1 MEKCQTLHDYSYF
14 VENVRQGV
22 RVGKTLEEAVDEAI
36 SKSLKEGVLKDLLKK
51 NRAEVRNVVL
61 TEYNEE
67 LHLKNVREC
76 GYEEGYDNG
85 YDSGYGSGL
94 DQGRMQ
100 NQIELVIKKV
110 RKGQS
115 LELVADLSAR
125 ASEDQLKIYEAVVK
139 AAPEYMILRRIK
151 EMKINNR

>member
-1 MEKCQTLHDYSYF
+1 M
-14 VENVRQGV
+14 
-22 RVGKTLEEAVDEAI
+22 EEAVDEAI

-85 YDSGYGSGL
+85 YGSGL

-100 NQIELVIKKV
+100 YQIELVIKKV

-115 LELVADLSAR
+115 LEQIADALETSA
-125 ASEDQLKIYEAVVK
+125 DQLKEIYEAVVK
-139 AAPEYMILRRIK
+139 AAPGFDFEKIQGELKIK
-151 EMKINNR
+151 KQE

>member
-1 MEKCQTLHDYSYF
+1 MSQ
-14 VENVRQGV
+14 
-22 RVGKTLEEAVDEAI
+22 
-36 SKSLKEGVLKDLLKK
+36 K

-85 YDSGYGSGL
+85 YDSGL
-94 DQGRMQ
+94 DQGRRQ
-100 NQIELVIKKV
+100 KEVDLIIKKV

-115 LELVADLSAR
+115 LEQIADALET
-125 ASEDQLKIYEAVVK
+125 SEDQLKEIYEAVVK
-139 AAPEYMILRRIK
+139 AAPGYDFEKIQGELKIK
-151 EMKINNR
+151 KR

>member
-1 MEKCQTLHDYSYF
+1 M
-14 VENVRQGV
+14 
-22 RVGKTLEEAVDEAI
+22 EEAVDEAI

-85 YDSGYGSGL
+85 YDSGL
-94 DQGRMQ
+94 DQGRRQ
-100 NQIELVIKKV
+100 KEIDLIVKKSPERSVSGTDCRCFRDISRSIEGNLQ
-110 RKGQS
+110 GS
-115 LELVADLSAR
+115 GESSAG
-125 ASEDQLKIYEAVVK
+125 V
-139 AAPEYMILRRIK
+139 
-151 EMKINNR
+151 

>member
-1 MEKCQTLHDYSYF
+1 M
-14 VENVRQGV
+14 
-22 RVGKTLEEAVDEAI
+22 EEAVDEAI

-85 YDSGYGSGL
+85 YDSGL
-94 DQGRMQ
+94 DQGRKQ
-100 NQIELVIKKV
+100 KEVDLIIKKV

-115 LELVADLSAR
+115 LEQIADALETSK
-125 ASEDQLKIYEAVVK
+125 EQLKEIYETVVK
-139 AAPEYMILRRIK
+139 AAPDYDISKIMEQVKIK
-151 EMKINNR
+151 NS

>member
-1 MEKCQTLHDYSYF
+1 M
-14 VENVRQGV
+14 
-22 RVGKTLEEAVDEAI
+22 EEAVDGAI
-36 SKSLKEGVLKDLLKK
+36 SKSLNEGVLKDLLKK

-115 LELVADLSAR
+115 LERIEDALET
-125 ASEDQLKIYEAVVK
+125 SEDQLKEI
-139 AAPEYMILRRIK
+139 
-151 EMKINNR
+151 

>member
-1 MEKCQTLHDYSYF
+1 MSQ
-14 VENVRQGV
+14 
-22 RVGKTLEEAVDEAI
+22 
-36 SKSLKEGVLKDLLKK
+36 K

-115 LELVADLSAR
+115 LEQIADALET
-125 ASEDQLKIYEAVVK
+125 SEDQLKEIYETVVK
-139 AAPEYMILRRIK
+139 AAPGYDFEKIQGELKIK
-151 EMKINNR
+151 KR

>member
-1 MEKCQTLHDYSYF
+1 M
-14 VENVRQGV
+14 RQGG
-22 RVGKTLEEAVDEAI
+22 RAGKTLEEAVDEAI

-85 YDSGYGSGL
+85 YGSGL

-115 LELVADLSAR
+115 LEQIADALET
-125 ASEDQLKIYEAVVK
+125 SEDQLKEIYETVVK
-139 AAPEYMILRRIK
+139 AAPGYDFEKIQGELKIK
-151 EMKINNR
+151 KR

>member
-1 MEKCQTLHDYSYF
+1 M
-14 VENVRQGV
+14 RQGV

-85 YDSGYGSGL
+85 YGSGL

-100 NQIELVIKKV
+100 YQIELVIKKV

-115 LELVADLSAR
+115 LERIADALET
-125 ASEDQLKIYEAVVK
+125 SEDQLKEIYEAVVK
-139 AAPEYMILRRIK
+139 AAPEYDLERIK
-151 EMKINNR
+151 EELKIKNR

>member
-1 MEKCQTLHDYSYF
+1 MKGETMTKVKRNFKDSLFRMVFYGKEK
-14 VENVRQGV
+14 VI
-22 RVGKTLEEAVDEAI
+22 DEAI
-36 SKSLKEGVLKDLLKK
+36 SKSFKEGVLKDILKK

-85 YDSGYGSGL
+85 L
-94 DQGRMQ
+94 DQGRRQ
-100 NQIELVIKKV
+100 KEIDLIIKKV

-115 LELVADLSAR
+115 LEQIADALETSA
-125 ASEDQLKIYEAVVK
+125 DQLKEIYKAVVK
-139 AAPEYMILRRIK
+139 AAPEYDLEKIK
-151 EMKINNR
+151 EELKMNNG

>member
-1 MEKCQTLHDYSYF
+1 M
-14 VENVRQGV
+14 RQGV
-22 RVGKTLEEAVDEAI
+22 RTGKTLEEAVDEAI

-85 YDSGYGSGL
+85 YGSGL

-115 LELVADLSAR
+115 LEQSADALET
-125 ASEDQLKIYEAVVK
+125 SEDQLKEIYEAVVK
-139 AAPEYMILRRIK
+139 AAPGYDFERIQG
-151 EMKINNR
+151 ELKIKKQE

>member
-1 MEKCQTLHDYSYF
+1 MKH
-14 VENVRQGV
+14 V
-22 RVGKTLEEAVDEAI
+22 I
-36 SKSLKEGVLKDLLKK
+36 
-51 NRAEVRNVVL
+51 L

-115 LELVADLSAR
+115 LERIADALET
-125 ASEDQLKIYEAVVK
+125 SEDQLKEIYEAVVK
-139 AAPEYMILRRIK
+139 AAPEYDLERIK
-151 EMKINNR
+151 EELKIKNR

>member
-1 MEKCQTLHDYSYF
+1 MTG
-14 VENVRQGV
+14 ENVRQGV
-22 RVGKTLEEAVDEAI
+22 RAGKTLEEAVDEAI

-115 LELVADLSAR
+115 LERIADALET
-125 ASEDQLKIYEAVVK
+125 SEDQLKEIYEAVVK
-139 AAPEYMILRRIK
+139 AAPEYDLEKIK
-151 EMKINNR
+151 GELKINNR